1 MAAATALLL
10 MMCVYQSRMTWVRQ
24 FFSFLFDN
32 DDYDDNDVLDADAGG
47 RGRGTDRRS
56 RPVRGP
62 MGFASEAGAM
72 QLMTSPSRVPSPGSG
87 SRGGREEAV
96 SDRSEEEEGDGG
108 VSSSPFVVAPYI
120 AYVATE
126 QRELRRRRSRRE
138 DTESS
143 SDEDVVD

>member
-1 MAAATALLL
+1 
-10 MMCVYQSRMTWVRQ
+10 
-24 FFSFLFDN
+24 
-32 DDYDDNDVLDADAGG
+32 
-47 RGRGTDRRS
+47 
-56 RPVRGP
+56 

-96 SDRSEEEEGDGG
+96 SDRSEEEEDERDGG

-126 QRELRRRRSRRE
+126 QCELRRRRSRRE